1 MVLPEEDDK
10 SSGQKMNERCS
21 CLFLFARRWEVEQ
34 CGDASGGALRA
45 GPLGRMLYLP
55 VPVGRLGAGRDT
67 LYGRLLYAIGGSAAI
82 EMWTRLGAE
91 DWLVK
96 TISRCRT

>member
-1 MVLPEEDDK
+1 MT
-10 SSGQKMNERCS
+10 C
-21 CLFLFARRWEVEQ
+21 RWEVEQ

-45 GPLGRMLYLP
+45 GPLGRMRYLP
-55 VPVGRLGAGRDT
+55 VPANRSGAGRET
-67 LYGRLLYAIGGSAAI
+67 LYGRLLHAIGGIAAS

-96 TISRCRT
+96 TISR